1 MNALKSLFEDSSS
14 DEEFIALSHSVQVDA
29 AVAEEAAV
37 DQNKNNL
44 VVKSF
49 WTIMGRL
56 MELSLSH
63 VRQLTVCFVLI
74 TGALLFYR
82 GGLTSKDDFASND
95 VVAMSPF
102 CDATGKCG
110 EQPDI
115 PSPRTVYSARRSGQI
130 ENWWKFQATLN
141 ETAQEYVTRQ
151 HTKPQLIL
159 LGDSIME
166 SWLGTNLGNKE
177 KKFNGIPA
185 VFQTYFA
192 KDYDPLVLAMSGD
205 QTQHLLYRLQN
216 GQLLPEYS
224 NDPNTIF
231 VVLIGTNNLGAG
243 ESPCPTAK
251 GVLAV
256 AEYLL
261 KHTQGRV
268 KLIELLPRGDSFRL
282 PLICPNGT
290 AFASFQP
297 AIDKVNDIVSQSE
310 ADFQTTYGAQRLQV
324 LDCGG
329 SFVKDGEIQ
338 KQLMP
343 DLLHPNAKGHEL
355 FAECILASFVK
366 K

>member
-1 MNALKSLFEDSSS
+1 MGKGDLTFRKIPRSSQGR
-14 DEEFIALSHSVQVDA
+14 F
-29 AVAEEAAV
+29 
-37 DQNKNNL
+37 
-44 VVKSF
+44 KSF
-49 WTIMGRL
+49 STIMGRL
-56 MELSLSH
+56 MKLSLSQ
-63 VRQLTVCFVLI
+63 VRQLTVCVVLMAV
-74 TGALLFYR
+74 ALLFYR
-82 GGLTSKDDFASND
+82 GGLTSKD
-95 VVAMSPF
+95 VVAMTPF

-115 PSPRTVYSARRSGQI
+115 PSPRTVYSARSSEQLK
-130 ENWWKFQATLN
+130 NWWKFQATLN

-159 LGDSIME
+159 LGDSITE
-166 SWLGTNLGNKE
+166 SWLGTNLGKKV

-185 VFQTYFA
+185 VLQKNFA

-224 NDPNTIF
+224 NDPNAIF

-243 ESPCPTAK
+243 ESPGPSAK

-256 AEYLL
+256 TDYLL
-261 KHTQGRV
+261 KNTQGRV
-268 KLIELLPRGDSFRL
+268 KLIKLLPRGDSFRL
-282 PLICPNGT
+282 PLICPPRCKADGT

-310 ADFQTTYGAQRLQV
+310 SGFQTTYGAQRLQI

-329 SFVKDGEIQ
+329 SFVKDGEIK

-343 DLLHPNAKGHEL
+343 DLLHPNAKGQEL
-355 FAECILASFVK
+355 LAECILASFVK